1 VVSFAD
7 VLMAPILVDV
17 LPRVVESLPLL
28 NAAYYLDILV
38 GLLLVAWYVRAS
50 RRNPRLDRRSL
61 TRVSVGV
68 LGAGRVLAVPTAR
81 AERPCSQ
88 GVARSAVAGRRL
100 IPPGS
105 AVGDE
110 V

>member
-38 GLLLVAWYVRAS
+38 GLLLVPWYVRAS

-81 AERPCSQ
+81 AVLS
-88 GVARSAVAGRRL
+88 GRRAFRGGWPSSNTARL
-100 IPPGS
+100 GC
-105 AVGDE
+105 GG
-110 V
+110 